1 MAGDWIK
8 MRSNLWDDPRVSK
21 LCDLLECG
29 EAQIVGALYWL
40 WSTADQ
46 HTEDGVLQGMSL
58 RQIDRKTGVPGFAQG
73 LIDIGWLSEHADGL
87 EVARF
92 EEHNGTTAKKRAVTA
107 KRVANHRGKDD
118 VTQAALQGGE
128 LGKEEDEADVTQ
140 EALAREEK
148 EKEKEKEKRNTSPTD
163 LSAAKPPPCPHKAI
177 LGLYAKHLPTMPQ
190 PKPELW
196 DGQRAKNLSARWKWL
211 LTKTRQNGERYAT
224 DEDGGLAW
232 FDRFF
237 GYVAKS
243 DFLTGRDGRWTNCDL
258 GWLVNA
264 ENFAKVV
271 QGNYENKAAA

>member
-1 MAGDWIK
+1 MAGGIDWFRWHHGSVTDPKFQLVAKQAGASVAEVIAVWACLLEASSAAQERGNPGTPDYEALDCALGLRDGLAK
-8 MRSNLWDDPRVSK
+8 EIHTRMAGRGLVGEDGRITAWDKRQPKREDDSATDRKRKQREFESVQ
-21 LCDLLECG
+21 LRDDLLPPQCPD
-29 EAQIVGALYWL
+29 A
-40 WSTADQ
+40 S
-46 HTEDGVLQGMSL
+46 
-58 RQIDRKTGVPGFAQG
+58 R
-73 LIDIGWLSEHADGL
+73 
-87 EVARF
+87 
-92 EEHNGTTAKKRAVTA
+92 
-107 KRVANHRGKDD
+107 D
-118 VTQAALQGGE
+118 VTQGHDRGE
-128 LGKEEDEADVTQ
+128 ER
-140 EALAREEK
+140 RE
-148 EKEKEKEKRNTSPTD
+148 EKRNTSPTD
-163 LSAAKPPPCPHKAI
+163 LSPAKPPPCPHKAI

-196 DGQRAKNLSARWKWL
+196 DGQRAKNLAARWKWL

-237 GYVAKS
+237 AYVAKS